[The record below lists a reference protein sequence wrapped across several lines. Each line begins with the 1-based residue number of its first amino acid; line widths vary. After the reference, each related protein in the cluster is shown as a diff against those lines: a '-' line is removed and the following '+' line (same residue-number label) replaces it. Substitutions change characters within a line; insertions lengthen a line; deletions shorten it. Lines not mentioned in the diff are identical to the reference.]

1 MLRRC
6 RLASPPLSP
15 VVACLLCRLPTPL
28 QFIFLPPIPPPPSP
42 AGKGGDQGY
51 FMQGAAPLASPGLN
65 PGRHRSR
72 GRTTHPAGVCL
83 RNRQL
88 AAKPIEQP
96 FYWRC
101 RQPRRGGTGGDGT
114 IRRKRRR
121 RLRWSSPP
129 GQIEQVP
136 RGSLPSLLPAYPA
149 FSCPLSPPDP
159 HPRRGRGGPRLFN
172 GAEPGRH
179 RSRGRIARWRRGLPY
194 LAGSAGV
201 SGTRLRRGGFG
212 RRLDLPEPS
221 PAGGGAGAGKYAKG
235 GVDRRQR
242 GKTSSP
248 VAAPCK
254 KIFKSP

>member
-1 MLRRC
+1 MPT
-6 RLASPPLSP
+6 RLAAAVPGGG
-15 VVACLLCRLPTPL
+15 LPS
-28 QFIFLPPIPPPPSP
+28 LPPAYPPSVYFPAPYSPPPSP

-136 RGSLPSLLPAYPA
+136 RGLAFFVACLPTLPSVYFPAPYPPA
-149 FSCPLSPPDP
+149 PL
-159 HPRRGRGGPRLFN
+159 PRRGRGRPRLFH
-172 GAEPGRH
+172 A
-179 RSRGRIARWRRGLPY
+179 RG
-194 LAGSAGV
+194 
-201 SGTRLRRGGFG
+201 F
-212 RRLDLPEPS
+212 
-221 PAGGGAGAGKYAKG
+221 
-235 GVDRRQR
+235 
-242 GKTSSP
+242 
-248 VAAPCK
+248 APCIPGVEPAVRRK
-254 KIFKSP
+254 TDRISLP